1 MKKVTIKKL
10 TITNFKGIKSLT
22 IKFNENTSIYGA
34 NATGKTSVIDAFLWL
49 LFGKDSQDRASF
61 EIKTLDKH
69 NKPIEKLEHTVEA
82 ILDVDDKSVTLK
94 RTLKEKWVTKKGS
107 NDTVFSGNETS
118 YTWNDVPLLASDYS
132 KKVAEIVNEKVFK
145 MITSPLA
152 FNSLKWQDQR
162 AVLTAITGEIS
173 DSEIAASNE
182 VFQEIVSECLTKDV
196 TTEDLVKTIKASLK
210 RSKDEI
216 KAIPTRIDEVDRNK
230 PAALNYAELRVACA
244 SLEKEKSSIESQM
257 TNKLEAQNE
266 LIEKKKELQQD
277 IFNIEKEVSTKKHEI
292 SLRAKS
298 EFSKVA
304 ARSKE
309 IQNKIDHIDSSIK
322 NAENNSKTIEA
333 KISNYENKV
342 FSLDKNMQELRSS
355 WEKRNAEKFIF
366 DEKECACPTCKRAF
380 DSEQI
385 KEKKEWLEQSFSNDK
400 KKDLELITSQGQ
412 GLAKEKETVE
422 VSLNDFKTQLNDN
435 KTLLNDLWSDR
446 SILSKELKE
455 LQIDDNLE
463 QTILQDLLK
472 ENSSYFN
479 EKESQINSLKE
490 TFNSTEKVDVSELKS
505 QKLEIT
511 RKINELHSDL
521 STEQRIKDADK
532 RINELKEEEV
542 SLASTITVLEGKLYN
557 IEQFTKAKMDA
568 LEASINKRFSFVKF
582 KLFETQINGGE
593 VPTCKALI
601 DGVPF
606 SDANTASK
614 INAGI
619 DIINTLCDHY
629 SVSAPIFID
638 NRESVTDI
646 IPCDSQ
652 IINLIVSEVDKKLRV
667 ESLEIEYA

>member
-1 MKKVTIKKL
+1 MKKVNIKEL
-10 TITNFKGIKSLT
+10 SITNFKGIKSLT
-22 IKFNENTSIYGA
+22 IRFNKNTSIYGA
-34 NATGKTSVIDAFLWL
+34 NGTGKTSVIDAFLWL

-61 EIKTLDKH
+61 EIKTLDKN

-82 ILDVDDKSVTLK
+82 VLDVDGKYVTLK
-94 RTLKEKWVTKKGS
+94 RTLQEKWVTKKGS
-107 NDTVFSGNETS
+107 NDTVFSGNQTL
-118 YTWNDVPLLASDYS
+118 YTWNDVPLLASDFS
-132 KKVAEIVNEKVFK
+132 KKVAEIVDEKVFK

-162 AVLTAITGEIS
+162 AVLTSITGEIS
-173 DSEIAASNE
+173 DAEIAASNE
-182 VFQEIVSECLTKDV
+182 VFKEIVSECLTKDV

-216 KAIPTRIDEVDRNK
+216 KAIPTRIDEVERNK
-230 PAALNYAELRVACA
+230 PAALDYAELRVAFA

-266 LIEKKKELQQD
+266 LIEKKKNLQQD
-277 IFNIEKEVSTKKHEI
+277 IFTIEKEVNTKKHEL
-292 SLRAKS
+292 SLQAKS

-304 ARSKE
+304 ARPKE

-322 NAENNSKTIEA
+322 NAENNGKTIEA
-333 KISNYENKV
+333 KISNHKNKIL
-342 FSLDKNMQELRSS
+342 SLDKDMQELRSK
-355 WEKRNAEKFIF
+355 WEKRNAESFVF
-366 DEKECACPTCKRAF
+366 DEKECKCPTCKRAF
-380 DSEQI
+380 DPEQI
-385 KEKKEWLEQSFSNDK
+385 QEKKEWLEQSFRNDQ
-400 KKDLELITSQGQ
+400 KKDLELITSQGK
-412 GLAKEKETVE
+412 GLAKEKETYE
-422 VSLNDFKTQLNDN
+422 VSLNDFKTQLADN
-435 KTLLNDLWSDR
+435 ADALNSLWTER
-446 SILSKELKE
+446 ANLSKELKE
-455 LQIDDNLE
+455 LQLDENLE
-463 QTILQDLLK
+463 QTILQDLLS
-472 ENSSYFN
+472 ENEIYFN
-479 EKESQINSLKE
+479 EKDREITVLKE
-490 TFNSTEKVDVSELKS
+490 SLNNTESVDVSELKS

-511 RKINELHSDL
+511 RKLNELHSEL

-532 RINELKEEEV
+532 RINELKEEEI
-542 SLASTITVLEGKLYN
+542 SLASTITTLEGKLYN

-568 LEASINKRFSFVKF
+568 LETTINKRFSFVKF

-619 DIINTLCDHY
+619 DIINTLCEHY
-629 SVSAPIFID
+629 DVSAPIFID
-638 NRESVTDI
+638 NRESVTEI

-667 ESLEIEYA
+667 ESLELEYA